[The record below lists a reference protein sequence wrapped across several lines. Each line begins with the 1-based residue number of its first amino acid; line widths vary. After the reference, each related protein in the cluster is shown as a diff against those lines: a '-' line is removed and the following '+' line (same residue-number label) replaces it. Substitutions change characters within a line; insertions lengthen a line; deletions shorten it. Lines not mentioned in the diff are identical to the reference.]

1 MKQELEQIEYNDT
14 LVALNSCFEQYGVRE
29 VLKDFRNSYPAMFE
43 ELVVQMT
50 RLTPQAKVAALLR
63 PPHVGL
69 T

>member
-1 MKQELEQIEYNDT
+1 MKTELDQIEYNDT

-29 VLKDFRNSYPAMFE
+29 VLKDFRNSYPQMFE
-43 ELVVQMT
+43 ELMVQLH
-50 RLTPQAKVAALLR
+50 RLTPTNKVAALLK